1 MEALKGAGARPLC
14 GGGGWDGAGGDPLL
28 GTWGR
33 RVTSAT
39 AWPPEWGSGPPS
51 GSLGFLVPRRGPQ
64 ACSMDTEVT
73 AYSGRGQRVGA
84 IHAQLRDKLSPQ
96 LDLAWTWGG
105 LRTRRAARGCSPGAA
120 GWPPPMTPEGAK
132 HVGAQ
137 ERQKAPLS
145 GFSL

>member
-1 MEALKGAGARPLC
+1 
-14 GGGGWDGAGGDPLL
+14 
-28 GTWGR
+28 
-33 RVTSAT
+33 
-39 AWPPEWGSGPPS
+39 
-51 GSLGFLVPRRGPQ
+51 
-64 ACSMDTEVT
+64 MDTEVT
-73 AYSGRGQRVGA
+73 AYSGRGQRAGA
-84 IHAQLRDKLSPQ
+84 IHAPLRDKLSPQ

-145 GFSL
+145 LWFFSLRPGRVL